1 MLDYSRNLYIIKR
14 KGVILWKNFSYLID
28 KYSGVGKNFIDAFL
42 IFLFGWYGIKI
53 LIHFIVKMMN
63 RSHID
68 PIVINFVKSIIHIGL
83 KIILLIT
90 VIAQLGVPVTS
101 FVAVLTTAGAAIVL
115 GLQDSMKGIVSGD
128 CYFVC

>member
-1 MLDYSRNLYIIKR
+1 MQPFCIRDVGLFKELVYNKEKR
-14 KGVILWKNFSYLID
+14 SDFMEKIFSYLID

-101 FVAVLTTAGAAIVL
+101 FVAVLTTAGAAI
-115 GLQDSMKGIVSGD
+115 
-128 CYFVC
+128 